1 MIRISG
7 LTDPKPCLPTFGLK
21 ARSTMSD
28 NVAFYTFSEPLI
40 LVLYKMHCPQ
50 KRLTSLIFNN
60 IVSIG
65 EGLIQLHD
73 PATQLL

>member
-1 MIRISG
+1 MPILVISSN
-7 LTDPKPCLPTFGLK
+7 LLVQHFTHSRK
-21 ARSTMSD
+21 
-28 NVAFYTFSEPLI
+28 PLI